1 MTTQLEAAKKGKI
14 TVLLKKTAS
23 LEGVPS
29 AHLVKSL
36 AAGRA
41 VIPNNN
47 RRTLRKPCAIGG
59 GLRTKI
65 NANIGTSTDKID
77 LKKETAKLELA
88 VRLGADAVMDLSE
101 GGDLHYIRK
110 RLLEKCPVPFG
121 TVPVYEMAAIA
132 DKRSGDP
139 LKFNAGDMLAVLE
152 AQARDGVDFFTIHA
166 GVTRENIALLKKKP
180 RILPVVSRGG
190 AILAAWMHLHRRQNL
205 FLENFDKILEI
216 AYNYD
221 ITLSLG
227 DGLRPGSILDAT
239 DAAQI
244 GELKTLAELAARA
257 GRRNVQVMIEGPGH
271 VPLNDIAR
279 NVRLQKKICRGAPFY
294 VLGPLVTDI
303 AAGYD
308 HITGAIGGA
317 VAAANGA
324 DFLCY
329 VTPAEHLRHP
339 GLDDVR
345 EGVVASRIAAHAADI
360 AKGLPGALIPD
371 KRISR
376 ARARMD
382 WKTQLKLALDPEKAA
397 AYRKSS
403 LPGISEV
410 CTMCGKYCSIRL
422 VKRCLK

>member
-1 MTTQLEAAKKGKI
+1 MISELEAALKGK
-14 TVLLKKTAS
+14 TTKLLKKTAS
-23 LEGVPS
+23 LEKVP
-29 AHLVKSL
+29 
-36 AAGRA
+36 AAQLLKRVARGTA
-41 VIPNNN
+41 VIPRNNA
-47 RRTLRKPCAIGG
+47 RDLDKPCAIGE

-65 NANIGTSTDKID
+65 NANIGTSTDKIN
-77 LKKETAKLELA
+77 LKKELIKLGTA

-101 GGDLHYIRK
+101 GGDLPAIRK
-110 RLLEKCPVPFG
+110 ELLKNCPVPFG
-121 TVPVYEMAAIA
+121 TVPVYEMAALS
-132 DKRSGDP
+132 DKRCANP
-139 LKFNAGDMLAVLE
+139 LKFSADDMLKVLE
-152 AQARDGVDFFTIHA
+152 SQARAGVDFFTIHS
-166 GVTRENIALLKKKP
+166 GVTLGNIGALKKKR

-190 AILAAWMHLHRRQNL
+190 AIIAAWMHLHRRQNP
-205 FLENFDKILEI
+205 FYEYFDKILDI

-244 GELKTLAELAARA
+244 GELKTLGELAARA
-257 GRRNVQVMIEGPGH
+257 RRRNVQVMIEGPGH

-317 VAAANGA
+317 IAAANGA

-329 VTPAEHLRHP
+329 LTPAEHLRHP
-339 GLDDVR
+339 SVEDVR
-345 EGVVASRIAAHAADI
+345 DGVIASRIAAHAADI
-360 AKGLPGALIPD
+360 AKGVPGAIEADRRMSL
-371 KRISR
+371 

-382 WKTQLKLALDPEKAA
+382 WKAQIALSLDPEKAEK
-397 AYRKSS
+397 YRKSS
-403 LPGISEV
+403 VPGISEV

>member
-1 MTTQLEAAKKGKI
+1 MITQLEAAKKGKI
-14 TVLLKKTAS
+14 TKLLRKTAS
-23 LEGVPS
+23 LERVP
-29 AHLVKSL
+29 AAKLMKSV
-36 AAGRA
+36 ASGRA
-41 VIPNNN
+41 VIPCNN
-47 RRTLRKPCAIGG
+47 RRSLGKPRAIGE
-59 GLRTKI
+59 GLNTKI

-77 LKKETAKLELA
+77 LKKESAKLSLA

-101 GGDLHYIRK
+101 GGDLPVIRRK
-110 RLLEKCPVPFG
+110 LLAECPVPFG
-121 TVPVYEMAAIA
+121 TVPVYEMAAMA
-132 DKRSGDP
+132 DKKTGNP
-139 LKFNAGDMLAVLE
+139 LKFGPEEMLAVLE
-152 AQARDGVDFFTIHA
+152 SQARDGVDFFTIHA
-166 GVTRENIALLKKKP
+166 GVTLDNIALLKKKR

-190 AILAAWMHLHRRQNL
+190 AILAAWMNLHRRQNP
-205 FLENFDKILEI
+205 FLEYFDKILEI

-244 GELKTLAELAARA
+244 GELKTLAALASRA

-317 VAAANGA
+317 IAAANGA

-339 GLDDVR
+339 GLEDVR
-345 EGVVASRIAAHAADI
+345 EGVAASKIAAHAADI
-360 AKGLPGALIPD
+360 AKGMPGALEQD
-371 KRISR
+371 RRISL
-376 ARARMD
+376 ARSRMD
-382 WKTQLKLALDPEKAA
+382 WKTQMRLSLDPDRAA
-397 AYRKSS
+397 EYRNSS

-422 VKRCLK
+422 VKDCLK

>member
-1 MTTQLEAAKKGKI
+1 
-14 TVLLKKTAS
+14 
-23 LEGVPS
+23 
-29 AHLVKSL
+29 
-36 AAGRA
+36 
-41 VIPNNN
+41 VI
-47 RRTLRKPCAIGG
+47 
-59 GLRTKI
+59 
-65 NANIGTSTDKID
+65 
-77 LKKETAKLELA
+77 
-88 VRLGADAVMDLSE
+88 
-101 GGDLHYIRK
+101 
-110 RLLEKCPVPFG
+110 
-121 TVPVYEMAAIA
+121 
-132 DKRSGDP
+132 
-139 LKFNAGDMLAVLE
+139 
-152 AQARDGVDFFTIHA
+152 
-166 GVTRENIALLKKKP
+166 
-180 RILPVVSRGG
+180 
-190 AILAAWMHLHRRQNL
+190 
-205 FLENFDKILEI
+205 
-216 AYNYD
+216 
-221 ITLSLG
+221 
-227 DGLRPGSILDAT
+227 
-239 DAAQI
+239 
-244 GELKTLAELAARA
+244 
-257 GRRNVQVMIEGPGH
+257 IEGPGH

-317 VAAANGA
+317 IAAANGA

-339 GLDDVR
+339 GLEDVR
-345 EGVVASRIAAHAADI
+345 EGVVASKIAAHAADI